1 MKLLDDVCH
10 MKPHFGLF
18 GDSVSFGARYMH
30 GFCQMDHRLR
40 NNFRSTRWY
49 SKVKRLKWKLGL
61 VYSEILLILMQ
72 DRCTICVEHTICL
85 KLNLDSPNETPR

>member
-1 MKLLDDVCH
+1 
-10 MKPHFGLF
+10 
-18 GDSVSFGARYMH
+18 MH